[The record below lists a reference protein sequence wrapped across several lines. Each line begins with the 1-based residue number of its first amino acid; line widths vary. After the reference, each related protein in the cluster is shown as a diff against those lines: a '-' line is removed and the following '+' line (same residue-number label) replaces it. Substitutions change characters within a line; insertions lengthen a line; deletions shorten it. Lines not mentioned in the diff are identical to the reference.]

1 MQALSRTIAKAPLR
15 ALTARTIAVRTLST
29 SPRTFSEAAPSL
41 FGEGSKSGHVPT
53 DIEQATGLERL
64 QLLGQLH
71 GVDVFNMGPL
81 VITKPGTIEEP
92 TLVPAYVRTGFEKV
106 MGAR

>member
-15 ALTARTIAVRTLST
+15 PLVSRTLTVRTLST

-41 FGEGSKSGHVPT
+41 FGEGSKAGHVPT

-64 QLLGQLH
+64 QLIGQLH

-81 VITKPGTIEEP
+81 LITKPGTLADP
-92 TLVPAYVRTGFEKV
+92 TLVPAYVRDTF
-106 MGAR
+106 